1 MARNVK
7 CRRICREP
15 AHREFSPDSG
25 GEQTVTI
32 QVDALEAL
40 RLCDLEGLDQDAAA
54 QQMGVSR
61 GTFQRILYAARK
73 SVAQALWDGASIRIQ
88 GGSYAV
94 EERPCGQG
102 HGCSR
107 CPFHES
113 SIHQEKEK

>member
-1 MARNVK
+1 MK
-7 CRRICREP
+7 QLEP
-15 AHREFSPDSG
+15 IPLRVRVASVIRKAILAGEYESG
-25 GEQTVTI
+25 MELSLTGV
-32 QVDALEAL
+32 
-40 RLCDLEGLDQDAAA
+40 A

>member
-15 AHREFSPDSG
+15 AHRVFSPDSG

-73 SVAQALWDGASIRIQ
+73 MCIRD
-88 GGSYAV
+88 SPWP
-94 EERPCGQG
+94 EPT
-102 HGCSR
+102 
-107 CPFHES
+107 
-113 SIHQEKEK
+113 IHQDRYGE